1 LVDTYRIPGIIEPYQ
16 RERDTKMNYTVQEL
30 ALQYAEK
37 LTAYYEAVNS
47 DVCDKARVVRVATNE
62 MYDAQNALAYACERA
77 AELLA

>member
-1 LVDTYRIPGIIEPYQ
+1 
-16 RERDTKMNYTVQEL
+16 MNYTVQEL

-47 DVCDKARVVRVATNE
+47 DWSNKERAVRTARE
-62 MYDAQNALAYACERA
+62 ECYDARIALVDACERA

>member
-1 LVDTYRIPGIIEPYQ
+1 MT
-16 RERDTKMNYTVQEL
+16 YTVQEL

-47 DVCDKARVVRVATNE
+47 DWSDKDRAVRTARNE

>member
-1 LVDTYRIPGIIEPYQ
+1 
-16 RERDTKMNYTVQEL
+16 MNYTVQEL

-47 DVCDKARVVRVATNE
+47 NWSDKDRAVRVATNE

>member
-1 LVDTYRIPGIIEPYQ
+1 
-16 RERDTKMNYTVQEL
+16 MNYTVQEL

-37 LTAYYEAVNS
+37 LTAYYEAMQS
-47 DVCDKARVVRVATNE
+47 DWDDKRRQIQRARDE